1 MFRRLLSLL
10 VDNKRTGILRLTSK
24 VVKTCIDRRI
34 TPLKSVTC
42 VLQCERMNCSINVIW
57 NDDCYIIGSHCYQ
70 VVAYVVISIM
80 YCVKILFK

>member
-34 TPLKSVTC
+34 ELLNQLLVFY
-42 VLQCERMNCSINVIW
+42 NV
-57 NDDCYIIGSHCYQ
+57 N
-70 VVAYVVISIM
+70 V
-80 YCVKILFK
+80 

>member
-34 TPLKSVTC
+34 HLLNQLLVFYNVNVLFHKCNLGRRLLYHRKPLLPSSGLRC
-42 VLQCERMNCSINVIW
+42 
-57 NDDCYIIGSHCYQ
+57 
-70 VVAYVVISIM
+70 
-80 YCVKILFK
+80 LFP